1 MRKDGVARIEAL
13 VPLPQLP
20 LLFILIPLFQR
31 FPVMYRL
38 GGTELIPTNRK
49 KHQILLLPSTWRK
62 QTRLKLLDKLFLD
75 KFWKWYNLKSEN
87 LRTQHKDMRSHLLDQ
102 KAASGGLDCLGNEIY
117 PLLSVFS
124 ISL

>member
-31 FPVMYRL
+31 FPVMYRF

-49 KHQILLLPSTWRK
+49 KHQNTYKHFKNKL
-62 QTRLKLLDKLFLD
+62 QTKKKTKEKMFN
-75 KFWKWYNLKSEN
+75 FISNQEN
-87 LRTQHKDMRSHLLDQ
+87 KH
-102 KAASGGLDCLGNEIY
+102 
-117 PLLSVFS
+117 
-124 ISL
+124 